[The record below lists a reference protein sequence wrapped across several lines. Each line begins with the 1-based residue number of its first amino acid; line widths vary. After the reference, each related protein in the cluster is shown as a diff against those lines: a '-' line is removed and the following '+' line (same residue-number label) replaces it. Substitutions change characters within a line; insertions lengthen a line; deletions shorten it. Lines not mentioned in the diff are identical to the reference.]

1 MKTKYLITGA
11 AGNLGSS
18 IVRELT
24 MQGADVR
31 ALVLPNDAT
40 ADHLPDQIEKYYGDV
55 LNKEDLERFFQVE
68 QGDEVVVIH
77 CAGIVTI
84 CWDFDQK
91 VYDVNVEGTRNVV
104 NQCIRSDVKKL
115 VYISSVHAI
124 PELPKGQTITEIN
137 SFNPDNITGFYGKTK
152 AMASQIV
159 IEAVNHFGL
168 DASLIFPSGIC
179 GPFDYAKGI
188 VTRLLVDCCHGK
200 LPVGVQGGYD
210 FVDVRD
216 VAKGVVNC
224 CIVGKKGEGYILSNQ
239 YISVAEILKQ
249 VHIQT
254 RIKEVKRMIPIW
266 VASLSLPYFEM
277 LYKLKNLT
285 PVFTKYSLYTLTS
298 NSAFSYD
305 KAKRMLGYSV
315 RPFVRTISDT
325 LFWLRQRKEINF

>member
-1 MKTKYLITGA
+1 
-11 AGNLGSS
+11 
-18 IVRELT
+18 
-24 MQGADVR
+24 
-31 ALVLPNDAT
+31 
-40 ADHLPDQIEKYYGDV
+40 
-55 LNKEDLERFFQVE
+55 
-68 QGDEVVVIH
+68 
-77 CAGIVTI
+77 
-84 CWDFDQK
+84 
-91 VYDVNVEGTRNVV
+91 
-104 NQCIRSDVKKL
+104 
-115 VYISSVHAI
+115 
-124 PELPKGQTITEIN
+124 
-137 SFNPDNITGFYGKTK
+137 
-152 AMASQIV
+152 MASQIV

-179 GPFDYAKGI
+179 GPFDYARGI

-224 CIVGKKGEGYILSNQ
+224 CSVGKKGEGYILSNQ

-254 RIKEVKRMIPIW
+254 RVKEVKRMIPIW

>member
-24 MQGADVR
+24 TQGADVR

-216 VAKGVVNC
+216 VAKGVINC
-224 CIVGKKGEGYILSNQ
+224 CSVGKKGEGYILSNQ

>member
-1 MKTKYLITGA
+1 MKTKYLVTGA

-18 IVRELT
+18 IVRELIT
-24 MQGADVR
+24 QGADVR

-40 ADHLPDQIEKYYGDV
+40 ADYLPGQIEKYYGDV

-104 NQCIRSDVKKL
+104 SQCIRSDVKKL

-224 CIVGKKGEGYILSNQ
+224 CSVGKKGEGYILSNQ

-266 VASLSLPYFEM
+266 VASLSLPYFEI